1 MSENEDDETWFRKRF
16 GGSNVW
22 QVTPGKGSKH
32 WGEFQKRSIMA
43 AGFEDVGNLSKY
55 ESQEAVLEKLRE
67 IVGTNPDPTW
77 RAVVLWEF
85 KNGVKVGDIL
95 VSTSGRK
102 KIFGT
107 GEVTGEYEYDPENP
121 DFRHWRTVEWK
132 SFQEPII
139 LPDTWTGMGG
149 GPIGGCSSPSQKKWV
164 RYVFGLIDGTASYE
178 DGKQEFNDPGRQTAL
193 EPYDENSEL
202 SDIFVSQDQFESIL
216 YSIKLRKNL
225 ILQGPPGVGK
235 TFISK
240 WIAWCLIGSKDIS
253 AVEMVQFHQSY
264 AYEDFVQGWRPTET
278 GGFTLR
284 NGVFFEFCQRA
295 AKRPET
301 PFVFIIDEI
310 NRGNLSR
317 IFGELLM
324 LIEADKRGE
333 EHGIPL
339 TYSGTGERF
348 SVPENIH
355 ILGLMNTADR
365 SLAMVDYALRRRF
378 AFETLE
384 PAYRTEKFMK
394 HLISKGVDAE
404 LVARIEDGICAI
416 NDQIKEDK
424 ELGPGFQIG
433 HSYFVPNDVSS
444 PDDDWCRNVVETQIE
459 PLLREYWFDRPEEAD
474 KQLGK
479 LRL

>member
-22 QVTPGKGSKH
+22 QVTPGKGGKR

-43 AGFEDVGNLSKY
+43 AGYEDVGNLSKY
-55 ESQEAVLEKLRE
+55 ESQEAVRQKLKE
-67 IVGTNPDPTW
+67 ILGANTNPSY
-77 RAVVLWEF
+77 RAEVLWGF
-85 KNGVKVGDIL
+85 RNDVKVGDIL
-95 VSTSGRK
+95 LSTSGRK

-107 GEVTGEYEYDPENP
+107 GEVTGEYEYDPKNP
-121 DFRHWRTVEWK
+121 EFRHWRTVEWK
-132 SFQEPII
+132 SLREPII
-139 LPDTWTGMGG
+139 LPATQTASGG
-149 GPIGGCSSPSQKKWV
+149 GPLTTCSGVGRKKWL
-164 RYVFGLIDGTASYE
+164 RYVFGLIDKTVSDE
-178 DGKQEFNDPGRQTAL
+178 DGKQEFSEPGRQMAL

-202 SDIFVSQDQFESIL
+202 PDIFVSQDQFKSIL

-240 WIAWCLIGSKDIS
+240 RVAWRLIGRKDIS

-284 NGVFFEFCQRA
+284 NGVFFEFCQKA

-301 PFVFIIDEI
+301 PYVFIIDEI

-324 LIEADKRGE
+324 LIEADKRGA
-333 EHGIPL
+333 EHEISL
-339 TYSGTGERF
+339 TYSRSGEYF
-348 SVPENIH
+348 SVPENVH

-384 PAYRTEKFMK
+384 PAYRTEKFTNY
-394 HLISKGVDAE
+394 LTSKGVDAA

-433 HSYFVPNDVSS
+433 HSYFVPNDVNS
-444 PDDDWCRNVVETQIE
+444 PDDHWYRNVVETQIE

-474 KQLGK
+474 KQLDK